1 MIVEK
6 ITSITKE
13 KNMTTKP
20 NFCPCL
26 KEPLLPN
33 GESGFAIEIEFHE
46 QISGLK
52 GDTIFIYLTEEATL
66 ENATDLIGMLKEF
79 CSSIKITNP
88 K

>member
-1 MIVEK
+1 
-6 ITSITKE
+6 
-13 KNMTTKP
+13 MTTKR
-20 NFCPCL
+20 NFRPCL

-52 GDTIFIYLTEEATL
+52 GDTIIIYLTEEATL
-66 ENATDLIGMLKEF
+66 NNARDLIGMMNEF

>member
-1 MIVEK
+1 
-6 ITSITKE
+6 
-13 KNMTTKP
+13 MTTKR

-33 GESGFAIEIEFHE
+33 GESGFAIEIEFYE

-52 GDTIFIYLTEEATL
+52 GDTIIIYLTEEATL
-66 ENATDLIGMLKEF
+66 ENAKYLISMMKEF